1 MPEERILSADSHVV
15 EPADVWTARIE
26 KRYADRAPR
35 IINEVGDRK
44 GDFFVAEG
52 LTPFPV
58 AAFAVAGVDPKEYKE
73 KMAYGYWGVRPGA
86 WDPVERIK
94 DQERD
99 GVMGEMER
107 AAKRGL
113 KGAMIWGEAPAERPY
128 GDRSYDRFWAAAQN
142 LGMPVSLH
150 ILTERKSTGVD
161 RSTGVMTYYPS
172 LHHGVQK
179 SIAG

>member
-94 DQERD
+94 EKTADCARRVSPHTTIGSPTIAHMIASGSPALRSSRWTIPNKQ
-99 GVMGEMER
+99 R
-107 AAKRGL
+107 ARWSA
-113 KGAMIWGEAPAERPY
+113 RPKK
-128 GDRSYDRFWAAAQN
+128 
-142 LGMPVSLH
+142 VSKA
-150 ILTERKSTGVD
+150 R
-161 RSTGVMTYYPS
+161 
-172 LHHGVQK
+172 
-179 SIAG
+179 